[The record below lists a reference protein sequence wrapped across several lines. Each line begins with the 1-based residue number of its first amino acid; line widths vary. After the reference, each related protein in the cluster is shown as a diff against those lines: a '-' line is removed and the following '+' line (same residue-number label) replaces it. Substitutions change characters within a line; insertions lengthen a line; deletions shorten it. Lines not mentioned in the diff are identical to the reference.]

1 MCGVWQLFSL
11 PGCVFTLLV
20 CVVVVAGTGEEQRN
34 STVTSPEQEL
44 YRDTKPHHHHHPDHH
59 PDPYSASLP
68 HPYLFLPMFRY
79 QSTPA
84 VSKELFSPVAGSRT
98 LPSVLSDLLI
108 PQRRQPHI
116 RVPPVNNNHG
126 VEVWCGRHQI
136 SVRINRDLLH
146 FRGSA
151 AHFGLG
157 TCPAS
162 RANGSVL
169 YFLYDLNECASRLSV
184 REERKQSLFRV
195 KVFYLFY
202 QFLDTRWRSELHD

>member
-1 MCGVWQLFSL
+1 MCGVWLLFSL

-34 STVTSPEQEL
+34 SPVTSAEQGL
-44 YRDTKPHHHHHPDHH
+44 YRDTKPPHH
-59 PDPYSASLP
+59 PDPHSASLP
-68 HPYLFLPMFRY
+68 PPYLLLPMFRY

-84 VSKELFSPVAGSRT
+84 VSKEIFSPVAGGRT
-98 LPSVLSDLLI
+98 LPSVLSNLLI

-116 RVPPVNNNHG
+116 RVTPVNNNHG

-146 FRGSA
+146 FRSSA

-162 RANGSVL
+162 CANGSVL

-184 REERKQSLFRV
+184 RKDRKQSLIRV
-195 KVFYLFY
+195 EVFHLFY